1 MVHMSIRALSA
12 CTLVLAIAPALFAAD
27 TVVVEQIVA
36 KVNGDIITRSE
47 LDLLRKQLAAELQ
60 QRGGTAVQIR
70 DEMKDHEK
78 DMLREKIDSLLLI
91 QRGKDLD
98 IKVDNDVSKRMAE
111 VQADAKIAD
120 PDKFQQWIKENTG
133 KSYEDFKQDMKNNIL
148 TQKVVGQEVGSKI
161 NVPHEQVVDYYEKHK
176 ATFIRKEQVF
186 LREILIGVE
195 SKDPA
200 LIATA
205 EKKAKDVV
213 ARARKGERFG
223 DLVRDNSDA
232 LTAKEGGDLPGYA
245 KSDLSPELVAAVWDK
260 PKGQVTEPIRVPAG
274 FLILRVEDHFKEG
287 QAALSDVESEI
298 KEQLYM
304 PLFQPKIREYLTELR
319 KTAFLEIRDGY
330 ADTGA
335 APGKDTRW
343 QESALLKPDTV
354 SKEEVSTRKRKK
366 KLLWVMPIPGTET
379 RIDHTSSSRG

>member
-12 CTLVLAIAPALFAAD
+12 CTMVLAIAPVLLAGDA
-27 TVVVEQIVA
+27 VVIEQIVA
-36 KVNGDIITRSE
+36 KVNGDIVTRSD

-60 QRGGTAVQIR
+60 QRGGTPVQIR
-70 DEMKDHEK
+70 DEMKEREK
-78 DMLREKIDSLLLI
+78 DLLREKIDSLLLI

-98 IKVDNDVSKRMAE
+98 VKVDNDVSKRLAE

-133 KSYEDFKQDMKNNIL
+133 KSYEDFKQDLKNNIL

-176 ATFIRKEQVF
+176 ASFIRKEQVF
-186 LREILIGVE
+186 LREILIAVD

-200 LIATA
+200 VIAA
-205 EKKAKDVV
+205 AGKKAKDVV
-213 ARARKGERFG
+213 ARARKGERFS

-232 LTAKEGGDLPGYA
+232 LTAKQGGDLPGYA
-245 KSDLSPELVAAVWDK
+245 KSDLSPELVAAVWEK
-260 PKGQVTEPIRVPAG
+260 AKGYVTDPLHVAAG
-274 FLILRVEDHFKEG
+274 LLILRVEDHFKEG
-287 QAALSDVESEI
+287 QATLAEVEGEI

-304 PLFQPKIREYLTELR
+304 PLFQPKIREYLTQLR
-319 KTAFLEIRDGY
+319 QTAFLEIRDGY

-335 APGKDTRW
+335 AAGKETRW
-343 QESALLKPDTV
+343 QDPALLKPDTV

>member
-1 MVHMSIRALSA
+1 MSIRALSA

-133 KSYEDFKQDMKNNIL
+133 KSYEDFKQGLKDQIL

-161 NVPHEQVVDYYEKHK
+161 NIPHDQVVDYFE
-176 ATFIRKEQVF
+176 
-186 LREILIGVE
+186 
-195 SKDPA
+195 
-200 LIATA
+200 
-205 EKKAKDVV
+205 
-213 ARARKGERFG
+213 
-223 DLVRDNSDA
+223 
-232 LTAKEGGDLPGYA
+232 
-245 KSDLSPELVAAVWDK
+245 
-260 PKGQVTEPIRVPAG
+260 
-274 FLILRVEDHFKEG
+274 
-287 QAALSDVESEI
+287 
-298 KEQLYM
+298 
-304 PLFQPKIREYLTELR
+304 
-319 KTAFLEIRDGY
+319 
-330 ADTGA
+330 
-335 APGKDTRW
+335 
-343 QESALLKPDTV
+343 
-354 SKEEVSTRKRKK
+354 
-366 KLLWVMPIPGTET
+366 
-379 RIDHTSSSRG
+379 

>member
-1 MVHMSIRALSA
+1 MSIRVLNV
-12 CTLVLAIAPALFAAD
+12 CTVVLAIAPALLAGD
-27 TVVVEQIVA
+27 TIVVEQIVA
-36 KVNGDIITRSE
+36 KVNGDIVTLSE
-47 LDLLRKQLAAELQ
+47 LDQMRKELAAEMQ
-60 QRGGTAVQIR
+60 QHGGTPVQIR
-70 DEMKDHEK
+70 DAMKEREK
-78 DMLREKIDSLLLI
+78 DLLRDKIDSLLLV

-98 IKVDNDVSKRMAE
+98 IKVDTEVSKRMAE

-133 KSYEDFKQDMKNNIL
+133 RSYEDFKQDMKNQIL

-161 NVPHEQVVDYYEKHK
+161 SVPHDQIVKYYEEHK
-176 ATFIRKEQVF
+176 SSFIRKEQVF

-195 SKDPA
+195 GRDPA
-200 LIATA
+200 VIAAA

-232 LTAKEGGDLPGYA
+232 LTAKQGGELPGYA
-245 KSDLSPELVAAVWDK
+245 KSDLSPELVTAVWDK
-260 PKGQVTEPIRVPAG
+260 TKGYITDPIRVPSG

-287 QAALSDVESEI
+287 QASLSEVENEI
-298 KEQLYM
+298 KDQLYM
-304 PLFQPKIREYLTELR
+304 PLFQPKIREYLTDLR
-319 KTAFLEIRDGY
+319 RSAFLEIRDGY

-343 QESALLKPDTV
+343 MDAALLKPETI
-354 SKEEVSTRKRKK
+354 SKEEVSTRKKHK

-379 RIDHTSSSRG
+379 KIDHTSSSRG

>member
-1 MVHMSIRALSA
+1 MSIRAFSA
-12 CTLVLAIAPALFAAD
+12 CTMVLAIAPALFAGDA
-27 TVVVEQIVA
+27 VLIEQIVA

-47 LDLLRKQLAAELQ
+47 LDQLRKQLAADLQ
-60 QRGGTAVQIR
+60 QRGGTPSQIR
-70 DEMKDHEK
+70 EAMKEGEK
-78 DMLREKIDSLLLI
+78 DLLREKIDSLLLI

-98 IKVDNDVSKRMAE
+98 IKVDNEVSKQLAE
-111 VQADAKIAD
+111 VQANAKIAD
-120 PDKFQQWIKENTG
+120 PDKFQQWIRENVG
-133 KSYEDFKQDMKNNIL
+133 KSYEDFKQELKNRIL

-161 NVPHEQVVDYYEKHK
+161 NIPREQVLDYYEKHK
-176 ATFIRKEQVF
+176 SSFIRKEQVF
-186 LREILIGVE
+186 LREILIGVD

-200 LIATA
+200 VAAAA

-232 LTAKEGGDLPGYA
+232 LTAKQGGDLPGYA

-260 PKGQVTEPIRVPAG
+260 PKGHVTDPIRVPSG

-287 QAALSDVESEI
+287 QASLAEVEGEI

-304 PLFQPKIREYLTELR
+304 PLFQPKIREYLTQLR
-319 KTAFLEIRDGY
+319 QAAFLEIRDGY

-343 QESALLKPDTV
+343 QDPALLKPDTV
-354 SKEEVSTRKRKK
+354 SKEEVSTRKRHK
-366 KLLWVMPIPGTET
+366 KLLWVMPIPGTQT

>member
-1 MVHMSIRALSA
+1 MVFMNIRALSA
-12 CTLVLAIAPALFAAD
+12 GTLVLAIAPALFAAD

-36 KVNGDIITRSE
+36 KVNGDIVTRSE

-70 DEMKDHEK
+70 DQMKDHEK
-78 DMLREKIDSLLLI
+78 DLLREKIDSLLLI

-98 IKVDNDVSKRMAE
+98 LKVDNDVSKRMAE

-133 KSYEDFKQDMKNNIL
+133 KSYEDFKQDLKNQIM
-148 TQKVVGQEVGSKI
+148 TQKVVAEEVGSKI
-161 NVPHEQVVDYYEKHK
+161 NIPHEQVVDYYEKHK

-195 SKDPA
+195 GKDPA

-205 EKKAKDVV
+205 AKKAKDVV

-232 LTAKEGGDLPGYA
+232 LTAKQGGDLPGYA
-245 KSDLSPELVAAVWDK
+245 KSDLSPELVTAVWDK
-260 PKGQVTEPIRVPAG
+260 PKGQVTDPIRVPAG

-287 QAALSDVESEI
+287 QATLSDVESEI

-319 KTAFLEIRDGY
+319 QTAFLEIRDGY

-343 QESALLKPDTV
+343 QDPAMLKPDTV

>member
-70 DEMKDHEK
+70 DQMKDHEK

-98 IKVDNDVSKRMAE
+98 LKVDNDVSKRMAE

-133 KSYEDFKQDMKNNIL
+133 KSYEDFKQDLKNQIM
-148 TQKVVGQEVGSKI
+148 TQKVVAEEVGSKI
-161 NVPHEQVVDYYEKHK
+161 NIPHEQVVDYYEKHK

-195 SKDPA
+195 GKDPA

-205 EKKAKDVV
+205 AKKA
-213 ARARKGERFG
+213 
-223 DLVRDNSDA
+223 
-232 LTAKEGGDLPGYA
+232 
-245 KSDLSPELVAAVWDK
+245 
-260 PKGQVTEPIRVPAG
+260 
-274 FLILRVEDHFKEG
+274 
-287 QAALSDVESEI
+287 
-298 KEQLYM
+298 
-304 PLFQPKIREYLTELR
+304 
-319 KTAFLEIRDGY
+319 
-330 ADTGA
+330 
-335 APGKDTRW
+335 
-343 QESALLKPDTV
+343 
-354 SKEEVSTRKRKK
+354 
-366 KLLWVMPIPGTET
+366 
-379 RIDHTSSSRG
+379 

>member
-1 MVHMSIRALSA
+1 M
-12 CTLVLAIAPALFAAD
+12 VLAIAPVLLAGDA
-27 TVVVEQIVA
+27 VVIEQIVA
-36 KVNGDIITRSE
+36 KVNGDIVTRSD

-60 QRGGTAVQIR
+60 QRGGTPVQIR
-70 DEMKDHEK
+70 DEMKEREK
-78 DMLREKIDSLLLI
+78 DLLREKIDSLLLI

-98 IKVDNDVSKRMAE
+98 VKVDNDVSKRLAE

-133 KSYEDFKQDMKNNIL
+133 KSYEDFKQDLKNNIL

-176 ATFIRKEQVF
+176 ASFIRKEQVF
-186 LREILIGVE
+186 LREILIAVD

-200 LIATA
+200 VIAA
-205 EKKAKDVV
+205 AGKKAKDVV
-213 ARARKGERFG
+213 ARARKGERFS

-232 LTAKEGGDLPGYA
+232 LTAKQGGDLPGYA
-245 KSDLSPELVAAVWDK
+245 KSDLSPELVAAVWEK
-260 PKGQVTEPIRVPAG
+260 AKGYVTDPLHVAAG
-274 FLILRVEDHFKEG
+274 LLILRVEDHFKEG
-287 QAALSDVESEI
+287 QATLAEVEGEI

-304 PLFQPKIREYLTELR
+304 PLFQPKIREYLTQLR
-319 KTAFLEIRDGY
+319 QTAFLEIRDGY

-335 APGKDTRW
+335 AAGKETRW
-343 QESALLKPDTV
+343 QDPALLKPDTV